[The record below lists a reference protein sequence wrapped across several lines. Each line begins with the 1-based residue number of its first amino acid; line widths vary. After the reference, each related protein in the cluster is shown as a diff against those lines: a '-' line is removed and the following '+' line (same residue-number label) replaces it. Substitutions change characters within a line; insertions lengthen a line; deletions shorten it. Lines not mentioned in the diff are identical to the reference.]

1 MFKVNDKNTNLEQ
14 INVSWKDQATN
25 LAFVTWF
32 KSKLNPS
39 VFSPNAG
46 KCGNNVD
53 QSNFLRSATIPDQIY
68 TRNNAATLC
77 SDTERKLLSLPT
89 DFSGLVV
96 PYYFKQNHL
105 LFYFFE
111 QTKIEYNKLK
121 KTKTSTDNSG

>member
-1 MFKVNDKNTNLEQ
+1 M
-14 INVSWKDQATN
+14 
-25 LAFVTWF
+25 TWF
-32 KSKLNPS
+32 KSKLNLS
-39 VFSPNAG
+39 VLSPNAG

-53 QSNFLRSATIPDQIY
+53 QSNFLRSAIIPDQIY

-89 DFSGLVV
+89 DFSGLAV

-121 KTKTSTDNSG
+121 KT